1 MDVFDARLRTLESVC
16 NVSNDKWSQKSIITT
31 IIGEIKTQLADIH
44 EVKADIHKA
53 KTDINKVKAD
63 IHEVK
68 AEIHEVKG
76 YIYQVEADISKINT
90 NIYEVKADIYGVKVN
105 IYEVKADIHEVKTQL
120 ADIQKVKADIH
131 EVKSDIP
138 EVKAQLAALQQDKG
152 RANDGVSVNVP
163 SVSADMANIDTM
175 TSLSANIDTMK
186 LKLDNVETILLTKL
200 AEIDTRISQLE
211 RTRQEFNEVRKENII
226 EPETEHVNQRL
237 EDEIDSGT
245 TSETN
250 IEVLKLQLKKLNH
263 DINLKNN
270 KKSKKKHEVLN
281 QFIQAITKDVH
292 LISPRQEQM
301 RLFVD
306 YIAASSGK
314 KKSQWLKLQLQMI
327 EKNRKTDGAV
337 KELKS
342 FVEIVNENSIS
353 SDKYSRLENTVSILA
368 ENSATRDY
376 VDESVKQ
383 QLINETGEIN
393 ELSTKLQILE
403 TKNIEMQ
410 CFVDE
415 MAKLSD
421 PDLRKDYDLQLIV
434 VKAIQDEIKV
444 QKKTLEEKISQLD
457 NKLNEK
463 ILQMVSDIISK

>member
-1 MDVFDARLRTLESVC
+1 MDVFDVQISTLESVC
-16 NVSNDKWSQKSIITT
+16 SVNNDKRSRKFILAT
-31 IIGEIKTQLADIH
+31 I
-44 EVKADIHKA
+44 KADI
-53 KTDINKVKAD
+53 N
-63 IHEVK
+63 
-68 AEIHEVKG
+68 EIM
-76 YIYQVEADISKINT
+76 A
-90 NIYEVKADIYGVKVN
+90 
-105 IYEVKADIHEVKTQL
+105 L
-120 ADIQKVKADIH
+120 
-131 EVKSDIP
+131 
-138 EVKAQLAALQQDKG
+138 LAALQDKG

-163 SVSADMANIDTM
+163 SVSADMANIGSM
-175 TSLSANIDTMK
+175 TSLSANIDAMK
-186 LKLDNVETILLTKL
+186 SKLVNIDTNLQTKLAEIDSMESKLANVETILHTKL

-211 RTRQEFNEVRKENII
+211 RTREEFKKVRKENII
-226 EPETEHVNQRL
+226 ERETEHVNQRL
-237 EDEIDSGT
+237 EDEVDSGT

-250 IEVLKLQLKKLNH
+250 IEVLKLQLKKLNY

-270 KKSKKKHEVLN
+270 KKSGKKSDVLN
-281 QFIQAITKDVH
+281 QHIQTITKDVH
-292 LISPRQEQM
+292 SALPTQEQM
-301 RLFVD
+301 RFFAD
-306 YIAASSGK
+306 YMAASSSEH
-314 KKSQWLKLQLQMI
+314 KSQWLKLQLEMI
-327 EKNRKTDGAV
+327 EKNRKTDVAV

-342 FVEIVNENSIS
+342 FVEIFCENSIS

-383 QLINETGEIN
+383 QLKNESCELN
-393 ELSTKLQILE
+393 QLSTKLQILE
-403 TKNIEMQ
+403 TKNNEMQ

-463 ILQMVSDIISK
+463 ILQIVSDIISK